1 MAYTINLTNGT
12 ILTTV
17 ADGTVNSTSS
27 SLTLIGKNYAGYG
40 DFFNENLI
48 HLLENFADSS
58 SPDTPLTGQ
67 LWWDSAGNLKVY
79 TGSEFRTLSTITSS
93 SNQPTSS
100 VTGSSWWDTG
110 NQQLNIYN
118 GSSWVLIGPAFTSST
133 GQSGTIVGTITDST
147 AASHVAVNVYVE
159 NTLVGI
165 ISKDTEYTPQS
176 VISGFTSVKP
186 GFNLSTAVASNKFVG
201 TATNTDALGTVAAA
215 NYARTDVGTTFN
227 STVNVASS
235 SGLTVG
241 TSNNF
246 TLSHSGTVSKLTN
259 RIINANT
266 EIIANVSGTLI
277 PAITIDGTYGST
289 IVANLQTS
297 GAFETTGFIRTTQ
310 GDAAT
315 STSTGALRVV
325 GGIGLSGNVF
335 TTANVYA
342 GNAIISSNVTTSN
355 ISVSQKIRATGGV
368 DSTSAST
375 GDIIVSG
382 GIGLGGKVYAT
393 GGFQSDTFVYAN
405 GVSIIS
411 TLTYSNA
418 NVASYLPTY
427 TGTVGAPTATL
438 RGSSL
443 TTGSAATPG
452 EITGTWT
459 LSSGSSLEATYAD
472 LAERF
477 EADEEYDVGT
487 VVQFG
492 GEKEI
497 TAVKED
503 ASTDVFGVIS
513 RSAAYLMNARAGSNS
528 THPAVALSGRV
539 PVKVVGKVKK
549 HDRLVSAG
557 NGIARSARVDENVV
571 MRTIGRALQDK
582 TTNELGTVLTLVLIN
597 K

>member
-17 ADGTVNSTSS
+17 ADGTVFGNVSV
-27 SLTLIGKNYAGYG
+27 TLIGKNYAGYG
-40 DFFNENLI
+40 DFLNENFI

-58 SPDTPLTGQ
+58 SPNNPLTGQ

-79 TGSEFRTLSTITSS
+79 AGSGWRTISTITSS
-93 SNQPTSS
+93 SDQPTSS

-176 VISGFTSVKP
+176 VISGFANVKP

-297 GAFETTGFIRTTQ
+297 GAFQTTGFIRTTQ

-382 GIGLGGKVYAT
+382 GIGVGGKVYAT

-427 TGTVGAPTATL
+427 TGTVGATTATL

-443 TTGSAATPG
+443 TTGGAATAG

-497 TAVKED
+497 TAVKDD

-513 RSAAYLMNARAGSNS
+513 QSAAYLMNARAGSNS

>member
-1 MAYTINLTNGT
+1 
-12 ILTTV
+12 
-17 ADGTVNSTSS
+17 
-27 SLTLIGKNYAGYG
+27 
-40 DFFNENLI
+40 
-48 HLLENFADSS
+48 
-58 SPDTPLTGQ
+58 
-67 LWWDSAGNLKVY
+67 
-79 TGSEFRTLSTITSS
+79 
-93 SNQPTSS
+93 
-100 VTGSSWWDTG
+100 
-110 NQQLNIYN
+110 
-118 GSSWVLIGPAFTSST
+118 
-133 GQSGTIVGTITDST
+133 
-147 AASHVAVNVYVE
+147 VYVE

-165 ISKDTEYTPQS
+165 ISKDTKYTPQ
-176 VISGFTSVKP
+176 GFITGFSEVNP
-186 GFNLSTAVASNKFVG
+186 GFNLSTDITNNKFTG
-201 TATNTDALGTVAAA
+201 TATNADALGTIAAA
-215 NYARTDVGTTFN
+215 NFARTDVGTTFG
-227 STVNVASS
+227 STVNVASA

-259 RIINANT
+259 RISNANT
-266 EIIANVSGTLI
+266 EIIANVAGTLI
-277 PAITIDGTYGST
+277 PAITINGTYGST

-297 GAFETTGFIRTTQ
+297 GAFESTGYIRTTK

-315 STSTGALRVV
+315 STTTGALRVV
-325 GGIGLSGNVF
+325 GGIGLTGNVF

-342 GNAIISSNVTTSN
+342 GNVIVSSNVTTGNTTVSGNVTSGNTTVSGNVTTAN
-355 ISVSQKIRATGGV
+355 ISVSGKIRATGGATT
-368 DSTSAST
+368 SSAST

-382 GIGLGGKVYAT
+382 GIGVGGKVYAT
-393 GGFQSDTFVYAN
+393 GGFQSDTFLTTA
-405 GVSIIS
+405 GVSIV
-411 TLTYSNA
+411 YSNA
-418 NVASYLPTY
+418 NVDSYLPTY
-427 TGTVGAPTATL
+427 TGTVGAASATL
-438 RGSSL
+438 RGSTL
-443 TTGSAATPG
+443 TTGGAATAG
-452 EITGTWT
+452 TITGTWT
-459 LSSGSSLEATYAD
+459 LSSGSTLQATYAD

-477 EADEEYDVGT
+477 EADAEYDVGT

-513 RSAAYLMNARAGSNS
+513 QSAAYLMNARAGSNS